1 MGRPA
6 IRPSWEE
13 GYLVALRKL
22 GTKTRAAAAVGM
34 SRGAPDGRSQRNAE
48 FRRAQAEALAAFAAS
63 GRKAQALGAKPAPMP
78 QRIRDF
84 LAALAETS
92 NVKASADAAV
102 LSTREV
108 YRLRRTDPQ
117 FAADWRAALH
127 EGYEHLEMEVL
138 AYLRGQQTGTKLDT
152 ANAIR
157 LLAAHRQTI
166 AEIRALRE
174 DDDEQAVLASIDALI
189 DRMRGARPP
198 ARPGGNRP

>member
-13 GYLVALRKL
+13 GYLDALREF
-22 GTKTRAAAAVGM
+22 GTKSRAAAAVGM
-34 SRGAPDGRSQRNAE
+34 TRGAPDGRSKRNAE
-48 FRRAQAEALAAFAAS
+48 FRRAEAEALAAFAAS
-63 GRKAQALGAKPAPMP
+63 GREAEGLAAQPAPMP

-92 NVKASADAAV
+92 NVTASADAAR
-102 LSTREV
+102 LSPREV

-117 FAADWRAALH
+117 FAANWRAALH

-138 AYLRGQQTGTKLDT
+138 AYLRGKQTETKLDT

-189 DRMRGARPP
+189 DRMRGAKPP
-198 ARPGGNRP
+198 APAAGKRP